1 MKMFKRKLFKR
12 ALPIILSVAMIF
24 ETMPAT
30 ALAAESQT
38 VETSASDE
46 TAKPDISDD
55 NTGNDAEGSEQNA
68 EPADSA
74 DSAGKSGAEGG
85 STSQEADGLTQ
96 AEADTA
102 QKEEGASSETVV
114 TEPQETKPAESET
127 PETKSAES
135 EVAETQ
141 PAESETVKSETAESE
156 TVKPETETAEAETT
170 EAEEVIEAAADG
182 ETPSQTEAETLVAK
196 IVVEDKD
203 FDEKITFTDNAD
215 NTLQYTFTR
224 RLSEE
229 GLDFFTTYIEKS
241 GCGRFQEKI
250 AEKLHIEV
258 DGERIDELKDRL
270 TYKWVKKAS
279 TEAEK
284 DQILKDAVPIDAGKY
299 ELVISLDAAKIDG
312 LYNKLEKDLVISLE
326 IEKAEIALKFSAKI
340 APAKT
345 AQDLIDEINE
355 GYKIQYTA
363 NDTYEVSK
371 EILKITDGKLPI
383 HLFVIDESG
392 KRQPMK
398 ETDQFDRTKDYELTI
413 DELALTEQAGK
424 NYKLSVKAVYPVVVG
439 ERQATEIQYEL
450 KNPGSALIEQYDP
463 EKEWKIEEVTKD
475 LFTEPVKEGETV
487 TKPGGAPTVFI
498 EDEDGNFD
506 TVLEGAVLAAKWYT
520 RIQVGADPEHSY
532 EVDEES
538 GEIADEDED
547 FVYKPMSSDPKDAGE
562 YFIIWSYA
570 GDNNSYTGTHS
581 DPLKFTIDPVPV
593 VIKTS
598 EESVAA
604 ANFHDGMD
612 YKDIQK
618 ALAAISY
625 GVYPKVKNE
634 TTGAMEIS
642 AKALE
647 ITPDF
652 FGTSYGISDED
663 KTRTQYFVP
672 EFVLQRRV
680 KTITEKGQAPVAVDA
695 RKVDWTAANEDW
707 SINGVWL
714 YTVVK
719 EEFDNISSEL
729 PKEYQSEAARKQLES
744 VTFEYRVYFTGN
756 KVVYDKEG
764 NLLNKPSDDYD
775 ESGKYRVPVTDVTT
789 NAANRNYLADIT
801 KAALEENAVE
811 VSFEQIKTETA
822 QIVTDGIVDAF
833 IADNKEMLDPQI
845 PDKSTPEAARALHA
859 GTLEQPAVKIY
870 DQNALFKDRASY
882 KKAKVHKLNEQG
894 ALGEALPVESTDDVL
909 EYRWSFTTLENYE
922 AYLEKWDE
930 EQREYADFNDF
941 YIKNDLG
948 MTNVDDGTLDSF
960 KGAGLYR
967 LTVTYKNPKNAYR
980 AEKAELFFKVERQEI
995 IIVPSEQYVKDGKA
1009 VSEWKEN
1016 AKKQKTEINRDFT
1029 IYKLPHNSIDSFNQL
1044 TDEKKKDYVLP
1055 TAEELAADE
1064 QKTGAKPDLTL
1075 DGVTWE
1081 VLRKERN
1088 PETGEVLEPAKWIEA
1103 GEEAQG
1109 KFNTDFTYGVAVHWK
1124 GKDNGPKFIVGDD
1137 YNNYTTLDVK
1147 TFRATGEEKHYE
1159 SVSAARFYD
1168 QQLYVEV
1175 DADKIRALSHEYN
1188 GEAVDVKKVAEAL
1201 TFYTDEMLTKPM
1213 ELPVENIVNTSD
1225 KYNPNKINI
1234 YWDKIDKDENRDN
1247 ITYANKD
1254 AVYGGTYELVLRF
1267 EGGELSTAAD
1277 KPETAQEDAAVQ
1289 TYAPISDTG
1298 WIGFQ
1303 NAVLSITPR
1312 EITITPAIMKAETLF
1327 AGQTADQLLS
1337 EGITVQNLIE
1347 KDKKFF
1353 TYAEIADGGFD
1364 TCWFE
1369 KEDGTDGE
1377 RSAYQYKIDKDGG
1390 YPAFNAKADYI
1401 IQVDGR
1407 AIETEPENVYLRTNS
1422 TYTVKLSNELAQP
1435 LRESYKVQYG
1445 TAEVQVTQRGSAEI
1459 SEIRND
1465 EDGVESESALCAK
1478 GISYELN
1485 DSIYTIRPRGAVKF
1499 YYEDES
1505 LEVIDRDD
1513 NSIVIKNTNVLG
1525 FRIYAPKEFAHTGLQ
1540 QNFIYKN
1547 AVWNAGGYF
1556 YNSADW
1562 QESENENDI
1571 YIDVVFPLTKEDMER
1586 SFNITWEEGY
1596 TESFTLSGLA
1606 LEEDLRKA
1614 VAPKSIKFNGVAGKM
1629 AVGETQQLDVKI
1641 TKTQLGDVINIRYH
1655 IKGGETKNEYISI
1668 DPETGIVTALK
1679 AGKTATAVEAYPVYK
1694 DAKGNFVPVL
1704 DQKGKEAKAATAK
1717 ITVTEVT
1724 APAVKKIT
1732 AKDTEAS
1739 VYFTVPDDGYRRE
1752 IYVVDVTKD
1761 TEYADRKKWKPADFN
1776 NAIAEVRNGQL
1787 KNAGFEI
1794 VQYSTA
1800 KNEDLDSLEA
1810 KDVYDKKLKAHIA
1823 KVTGLKAGHEYTVYV
1838 RNVSAARALDDGSV
1852 VVLSANGTVKNF
1864 KMTKPMA
1871 ENLEL
1876 DFPIKADENDK
1887 KNTVTH
1893 PVKPDGTIDMTQ
1905 YTVELSAKKA
1915 QLNVYGLFP
1924 DKEGGNN
1931 AAEDKDQRRYSLI
1944 PTVKE
1949 EKAALKNYQ
1958 LPKLAF
1964 AVYDDQESK
1973 PFEPGLTPSKYA
1985 SISNKGL
1992 ITLKGV
1998 GLNGK
2003 TTVYIYVRDILK
2015 HEGKSDYRHDAMICL
2030 TITAKP
2036 ASFAGKKVK
2045 MKVGQEIKLS
2055 DYLEY
2060 KDDKKKKLPN
2070 YRSGSATITKETI
2083 AMAEASGYKIED
2095 KGEWVDVGYPNNR
2108 IEVHDWRITA
2118 VAPNKT
2124 PFDLT
2129 VTDYDAEGNEMT
2141 ASVKLS
2147 SAQIDPV
2154 KGMKVTYVDD
2164 QYITINFTHPSN
2176 LNEEDTGSVY
2186 AYALEVKDARGN
2198 VVDKVILDNPKTVE
2212 NIDGVNAKE
2221 LKNAQS
2227 WIQYKTTVITEEDG
2241 RKYLKIETNDV
2252 ENEQSLTQVKLDD
2265 QYRNSFNYYTGEKTK
2280 TKTFAYTYHN
2290 SKLVRLSSYTLSLT
2304 PLYEN
2309 QQAAKAATAKAKTTN
2324 IPASRDNVDLTGADY
2339 TDRHG
2344 GNWIDITSKQFQETK
2359 EGSKQEPVLKTYR
2372 FISGNTYT
2380 LKLQDSFGELPR
2392 DRVSDTLTWKSSNP
2406 KTATIK
2412 ANAGTYTATLKAV
2425 NQGKTT
2431 ITVTSKVTK
2440 KVIARWSVSVSA
2452 VGDGSSYGGDYEP
2465 TWDEG
2470 FYEKILALLDPF
2482 YNGKLEVLSESV
2494 PLEIKKGRT
2503 WISFTAPHYG
2513 KYFFT
2518 HTGLVEGEIFHL
2530 PIVHFYDSK
2539 NGKEIVDNTDSES
2552 IYLQANQKVYFVVSG
2567 ETTVNVKG
2575 EELARLTKE
2584 HTKTAPLEVKE
2595 GNVAFTAWEDNW
2607 YTIYHNGKILQ
2618 ENRNGK
2624 WEDLPMHAGETKYIP
2639 VQEGKMY
2646 VICEAVSLELGST
2659 PSRTVKLDK
2668 DNQKESVR
2676 FTANVDGTYKFTY
2689 DKRDGVGVVFKH
2701 LTKGSVKP
2709 VSTTKSTGAD
2719 AKITETY
2726 QLRAGETIGA
2736 FLRPNPEITDAKKEF
2751 DITISVEAEPRR
2763 KIENSAITIPKGTT
2777 EIVEYVIPAFTTETA
2792 QFSFAVTGEEGTKI
2806 TAYYDKK
2813 YNLVAE
2819 YPSGV
2824 SSFDLSAGKKNS
2836 RFKAGDSIFIKVEA
2850 GAGKAG
2856 DEKAKDAVLTVK
2868 QVPVTTLTGSSEISI
2883 DNQTRQWYTFTAPQ
2897 TGFYEFGVTVAARE
2911 QGDQTPTH
2919 QAAIKFYK
2927 SLFDAEENSLGEIDT
2942 SQTKI
2947 VSMKAG
2953 QTVALRLSHD
2963 EQENITKEDGTIEPV
2978 KSSVTVSVKALEVK
2992 PLSVNKGEKVE
3003 LPAKSKEAR
3012 YYSFTAAV
3020 ESTYTRVWEPEDN
3033 KTDNAKVTMLSSIE
3047 SGASADEKA
3056 VSVELKA
3063 DEVRY
3068 IKVEIDKPTSDNPVN
3083 GTLTV
3088 KAEGLKADNLTAN
3101 EAYPFHLTAKDS
3113 NSTSKVVRFTAP
3125 VEGKYA
3131 FTTTVEKNELSGLP
3145 YEYPDI
3151 TILDSEDVFEPYE
3164 EIDLKKGET
3173 KYFALSIKKSSEVR
3187 ETKGTIMITSR
3198 AKPIEQ
3204 DTEEIKVS
3212 ADTPKTFKYIIP
3224 VSGRYEFKAEFDEDI
3239 ASVTWSDSNNVN
3251 VSVNDGNYY
3260 KKNTELT
3267 VEVEGFY
3274 EDITA
3279 DVKLHK
3285 PSLITTTPLN
3295 AGGNKLELNAGETKY
3310 YELSTTAA
3318 RRYSFEITDL
3328 ANGTSMPEIYT
3339 VFGKTANNWSELKDG
3354 GLRGMAKDSSL
3365 ILKVISPRSS
3375 KKGVSCSLN
3384 ITENTELKLGDNTVT
3399 IDAGVSVTMTY
3410 RALETGY
3417 YTFNVNQPDA
3427 QLVLRIES
3435 TTWVGSSFYNCA
3447 KFMVKGVRDYTIT
3460 NEGSSAVTL
3469 TVTMKEIEPVVLEP
3483 GKDEP
3488 KAKDVA
3494 LGAGE
3499 YAFFLLKSFKESDY
3513 RIKIT
3518 DTSKGE
3524 DLNVYLDSQQDFSQ
3538 YKTAEGYII
3547 DQELSGEKMLTISN
3561 DGIKETKVTVEFT
3574 ISEVQPL
3581 TADPIT
3587 LGKNEIRKFSYLA
3600 TEDTRYLISR
3610 DNDDKNLKLD
3620 LSVKKIDSN
3629 GNITEEKKDAPNWY
3643 EILLKKGDKLIGTL
3657 SYKPDAQDE
3666 KAKDTQTVTIV
3677 AAPVQPVIIDAEA
3690 IPENETSKTVK
3701 LEPVTIGEK
3710 DNSSRW
3716 YQFKAAENATYHFAL
3731 TDAYG
3736 NEISNAIEIYNYITD
3751 EDEAASTN
3759 TERYMKAGS
3768 KLFINVKNTG
3778 TYTFQYTAT
3787 KALTQTGV
3795 EVLDF
3800 EYQNE
3805 VQEVKFVVPRGGIY
3819 NISATPIRGNF
3830 DVDAK
3835 IGEESAFED
3844 GSSFSTFHDK
3854 NKKTRYVNQD
3864 DVVTIKVMAQQSGKA
3879 SLSLRIDEVSTA
3891 AALALDKEIVG
3902 TGSSDKDS
3910 YYEFRAKKKGLY
3922 AITASGEPD
3931 ITYSVIPFMNAGD
3944 GEQQDKEVTGTAY
3957 EELNAGDRIA
3967 VKVAKGTEKEY
3978 TLKIEMITI
3987 VSLDGSNTEQK
3998 PFEVTAADGFYGFTT
4013 EKAYVQYKVPED
4025 GQYYIAVQT
4034 INSNTDVYGPYWSS
4048 PSETARNTASLYDCT
4063 KDDIATFILTNTN
4076 PKDDKNPAKE
4086 YQEAQFRLIVRK
4098 TIDATIKV
4106 DETKEEKL
4114 DSEEKASYKFTAPE
4128 AGTYLIS
4135 FKASNCTLENFTLE
4149 NDIKEWKLEKD
4160 QEITLTVINKS
4171 DKAGR
4176 YRLTVTKLNPTALTL
4191 GQTAEGLLE
4200 KGKTAYYQFTSTEA
4214 ERTGYQVYISGT
4226 DVQCNVERIN
4236 SEGVS
4241 LDSDPLTGNQNY
4253 DLMKD
4258 EKLVLKVTNTGE
4270 KNTGFKVTV
4279 KKIAYAALN
4288 AETPVSGDL
4297 EAYEKAYYEFT
4308 EGVSETGI
4316 TYLVDLDSENSQV
4329 KQSIQIA
4336 KLGADDE
4343 LGAFEDQTDT
4353 EEVTLKKGDKLRVE
4367 VYNGSSK
4374 NAEFELT
4381 VKNTAEPEISYEAI
4395 ALNETKAG
4403 KLTAEQKAGYEF
4415 TASDAADDGTAY
4427 TIFFSGTE
4435 CAYQRIRT
4443 VTGDDGSTKE
4453 EVQNGKLEKGSN
4465 ELSLKKGDKVRFTVS
4480 GIGKYELTVKKV
4492 VYLPLTLDKTATKTL
4507 RENETIYYEF
4517 TDTTTED
4524 KKKTTYHVFGSEK
4537 YEVAKVTLNED
4548 QSTTVT
4554 PITKASEY
4562 ELQKGESLRFKV
4574 TNDET
4579 ALTTIYLTIQA
4590 VVYSTM
4596 TLDTPVEGRLSAGR
4610 YAYYQFT
4617 SQDDPAEGETETT
4630 YHIYGSAE
4638 YKVSKVTVNDD
4649 QSTTTTPLEKNTTEV
4664 RLKKGDSLQFTVTG
4678 SSNWK
4683 EGYSLTIT
4691 KYAEKPI
4698 TIGTTERGS
4707 LAYKQEFVYTYEHKS
4722 EEPAKYILRSEVEN
4736 LTLTSNVAG
4745 AVVREQEPFEM
4756 KKGEKLVIT
4765 ITNSSGENNSYEFT
4779 VNEFK
4784 PETLTPGVPTAL
4796 RTLEDQEKVY
4806 YEYTVPEGGNGS
4818 YVLVLTESK
4827 SGAFDL
4833 DGGITRANPSEDE
4846 DPEYPISG
4854 VINEMSLKKDD
4865 VLWFTVDATE
4875 KASYRLLLQKMT
4887 DFKDQTE
4894 LPWKGQLQPGEV
4906 KYFKFVMSEQDKKDK
4921 AEYII
4926 SVPFT
4931 SDNLHCSI
4939 GGNIDLTPSE
4949 TKPVYWEISDNY
4961 MLTVVNTS
4969 MYETVECKIDV
4980 QKKEQIAMGTHTGTL
4995 APKEYQYLVFPG
5007 NVVETKDEV
5016 TGEIKEK
5023 VTPYY
5028 ISISDENEC
5037 KFEWQTREEMDLW
5050 EPLDTG
5056 MGKKNTNY
5064 IVRVGNTGSK
5074 TSKYEFTLKDAM
5086 GAAITAPEEKKGTLG
5101 KNEAAYYT
5109 ITAPENQAFYIS
5121 VNSEASASVYCSQ
5134 NLKELLDDR
5143 GTEIESGE
5151 MFGVPAGKT
5160 YYVKTANADTEC
5172 EYILRVTEA
5181 SVIPLE
5187 LNTASTKV
5195 YIPANAKAEY
5205 EFTAPKNGNYIV
5217 LVDGSISWYGSH
5229 QFTYADGTE
5238 NISFENGHVFRGLTA
5253 NNPLRLSI
5261 ANEGFGNQSCIVRIV
5276 EAQETPDQEI
5286 EPGES
5291 KNVVLTDANRTATYT
5306 FKAPE
5311 AGRYV
5316 FNTETEPFKDPV
5328 TIQVAVAEQSRT
5340 INYEKMYITPRLSEG
5355 DVTEFTLSKWDLPD
5369 MFTLSCFRLTDER
5382 EKTGVMKDTIKLSQG
5397 EAAYVRWNADTE
5409 GKYQFGFD
5417 AGQSEV
5423 AYWYSSSETFE
5434 TDLDFGTASSM
5445 QWNRYGNIG
5454 RYKYLI
5460 LKATEDDTEITIN
5473 AAALPPTMLELNEET
5488 TVLLKQGEPEYV
5500 TFKATGDRTRYKFT
5514 TGNPDVEFY
5523 DSNYSYMGV
5532 TFEKVLSKEDGEQY
5546 YYLEYTGDN
5555 AETETHIRVSSVEPE
5570 PIYNGQYFI
5579 VGAYDVAWYEFTP
5592 YWPAIYTFGVEQDSS
5607 PADFTLY
5614 TSMTG
5619 TSLTKN
5625 SYWLEE
5631 HEKLLIRIENDSPI
5645 DKEYWFTAIDKP
5657 PVHEEVITLEEGK
5670 KRTISFTAPET
5681 GTYTYVAYTTD
5692 RGRFQVNYEDG
5703 ESFVVQEGN
5712 DKDHEMRRNGSK
5724 WFMEGDTVELELV
5737 SESEGPHTIGIRVEP
5752 QKTAVK
5758 ITNAQENIYP
5768 LAYDEN
5774 YFVYTAE
5781 KDEYYMIEASGGY
5794 RRLLYKI
5801 NSANDWLNCM
5811 DIQMIKLNKDDK
5823 LLLRVIADS
5832 ISTLNLKISEAEF
5845 MQISAEEPETPYVLA
5860 GSENVYYQFTAPEA
5874 GQYVV
5879 NLKRKNSSSVYAYPE
5894 VNGDFDR
5901 SSFYGIK
5908 EFELA
5913 KDEKLLLRVHNS
5925 SYNNAEYTLTAK
5937 KIVYQPLSLEEQ
5949 TTPYSLAKGDV
5960 AYYQFTAEEAG
5971 VYAVNAIT
5979 ESDSNSPS
5987 YYYLDENGKYTS
5999 WSDIRPFELQK
6010 DDSFILKAIAF
6021 SDDAQYK
6028 LAVNKF
6034 EVNEVTLNTPVSKE
6048 LEAQKDTFFRFT
6060 ASSADWYVVSANLNN
6075 GTVYYA
6081 LNKGY
6086 YNYANGQRGEA
6097 YLATG
6102 DALWLRVKSYS
6113 KQTVEVNA
6121 EMIEFSPITGGEE
6134 TFTQRYETKYY
6145 QYEAESDGKYA
6156 INITGTSISGYYA
6169 EKNNTIFSY
6178 FYNERVFD
6186 LKRGESIRIK
6196 VLNNSSASE
6205 ENPFTV
6211 SVKEVDETNT
6221 N

>member
-55 NTGNDAEGSEQNA
+55 NAGNDAEGSEQNA

-102 QKEEGASSETVV
+102 QKEESAGSETVA

-127 PETKSAES
+127 PETKPAES

-141 PAESETVKSETAESE
+141 PAESETVKSEPAESE
-156 TVKPETETAEAETT
+156 TVKPETETAEA

-196 IVVEDKD
+196 IVIEDKD
-203 FDEKITFTDNAD
+203 FDEEITFTDNAD
-215 NTLQYTFTR
+215 NTLHYTFTR

-284 DQILKDAVPIDAGKY
+284 DQILTDAVPIDAGKY
-299 ELVISLDAAKIDG
+299 ELVISLDAEKIDG

-498 EDEDGNFD
+498 EDEDGKYN

-538 GEIADEDED
+538 GEIADEDEV

-570 GDNNSYTGTHS
+570 GDNNAYTGAHS
-581 DPLKFTIDPVPV
+581 KALSFTIDPVPV

-604 ANFHDGMD
+604 ANFHDGMN

-695 RKVDWTAANEDW
+695 REVDWSAANEDW

-714 YTVVK
+714 YTVVE
-719 EEFDNISSEL
+719 EEFDNISYEL
-729 PKEYQSEAARKQLES
+729 PKEYRSEAARKQLES

-764 NLLNKPSDDYD
+764 NVLNKPSDDYD

-909 EYRWSFTTLENYE
+909 EYRWSFAALGAYE
-922 AYLEKWDE
+922 DYLEKWDD
-930 EQREYADFNDF
+930 EQREYADFNEF
-941 YIKNDLG
+941 YNEEPFVG
-948 MTNVDDGTLDSF
+948 MTDVDDGTLDSF

-967 LTVTYKNPKNAYR
+967 LTVTYKDPKNAYR

-995 IIVPSEQYVKDGKA
+995 IIVPSEQYVKNGKA

-1044 TDEKKKDYVLP
+1044 TDEQKKGYVLP

-1103 GEEAQG
+1103 GD
-1109 KFNTDFTYGVAVHWK
+1109 KFNTDFTYGVAVHWE
-1124 GKDNGPKFIVGDD
+1124 GKDNGPKLIVGDD

-1147 TFRATGEEKHYE
+1147 TFRATGEEKHHD

-1201 TFYTDEMLTKPM
+1201 TFYNDEMLTKPM

-1234 YWDKIDKDENRDN
+1234 YWDKIDKDENRD

-1337 EGITVQNLIE
+1337 EGITVQNLVE

-1353 TYAEIADGGFD
+1353 TYVEIADGGFD
-1364 TCWFE
+1364 TCWSE

-1377 RSAYQYKIDKDGG
+1377 GSAYQYKIDKDGG

-1465 EDGVESESALCAK
+1465 EDGVESALCAK

-1499 YYEDES
+1499 YYEDNENP
-1505 LEVIDRDD
+1505 LEVIDRDG
-1513 NSIVIKNTNVLG
+1513 NSTVIKNTNVLG

-1641 TKTQLGDVINIRYH
+1641 TKAQLGDVINIRYR

-1852 VVLSANGTVKNF
+1852 VVLSVNGTVKNF

-1973 PFEPGLTPSKYA
+1973 PFKPGLTPSKYA

-2015 HEGKSDYRHDAMICL
+2015 HEGKSDYRHDAMIRL

-2095 KGEWVDVGYPNNR
+2095 KGEQVRVDYTNDT

-2198 VVDKVILDNPKTVE
+2198 VVDKIILNNPEIVE
-2212 NIDGVNAKE
+2212 DIDGVNAKE

-2227 WIQYKTTVITEEDG
+2227 WIQYKTTVTEKDG
-2241 RKYLKIETNDV
+2241 RKYLEIETNDV

-2265 QYRNSFNYYTGEKTK
+2265 QYRNSFNYYTGKKTK

-2513 KYFFT
+2513 EYSFT
-2518 HTGLVEGEIFHL
+2518 VQNEEGENEDYSIEE
-2530 PIVHFYDSK
+2530 FYDSK
-2539 NGKEIVDNTDSES
+2539 NASKKIVYTEEDS
-2552 IYLQANQKVYFVVSG
+2552 IFLQANQKVYFVVSG
-2567 ETTVNVKG
+2567 NATVSVRG

-2584 HTKTAPLEVKE
+2584 HTKTAPLEVKD
-2595 GNVAFTAWEDNW
+2595 GRVAFTAWEDNW
-2607 YTIYHNGKILQ
+2607 YTIYHNGKIYY
-2618 ENRNGK
+2618 
-2624 WEDLPMHAGETKYIP
+2624 EDRVMRAGETEYLS
-2639 VQEGKMY
+2639 VWEGKMY

-2701 LTKGSVKP
+2701 LTKGPVKP

-2719 AKITETY
+2719 AKITEAY
-2726 QLRAGETIGA
+2726 QLMAGETIGA

-2806 TAYYDKK
+2806 TAYYDKN
-2813 YNLVAE
+2813 YNLKKE
-2819 YPSGV
+2819 YLSGV

-2897 TGFYEFGVTVAARE
+2897 AGFYEFGVTVAARE

-2919 QAAIKFYK
+2919 QAAIEFYK

-2963 EQENITKEDGTIEPV
+2963 EQENITKEDGTIESV

-3047 SGASADEKA
+3047 SGVSADEKA

-3113 NSTSKVVRFTAP
+3113 NGTSKVVRFTAP

-3151 TILDSEDVFEPYE
+3151 TILDSEDVFAPYK
-3164 EIDLKKGET
+3164 EIEFKKGET
-3173 KYFALSIKKSSEVR
+3173 KYFALSIKESSEVR
-3187 ETKGTIMITSR
+3187 ETKGTIMITSL

-3239 ASVTWSDSNNVN
+3239 ASVTWSDSKIADAEDGNYVE
-3251 VSVNDGNYY
+3251 DGNYY

-3267 VEVEGFY
+3267 VEVKGLDE
-3274 EDITA
+3274 EITA

-3285 PSLITTTPLN
+3285 PSLITTMPLN

-3310 YELSTTAA
+3310 YELSTAVA
-3318 RRYSFEITDL
+3318 RNYSFEITDL
-3328 ANGTSMPEIYT
+3328 ANGTSMPEIFS
-3339 VFGKTANNWSELKDG
+3339 VFGKTANTWGELWYDG
-3354 GLRGMAKDSSL
+3354 SIYIMVKDSSM
-3365 ILKVISPRSS
+3365 ILKVTSPSS

-3384 ITENTELKLGDNTVT
+3384 IIENTELKLGDNTVT
-3399 IDAGVSVTMTY
+3399 IDAGASVTMVY
-3410 RALETGY
+3410 RALEAGY
-3417 YTFNVNQPDA
+3417 YSINVNQPDA
-3427 QLVLRIES
+3427 QLVFENNSIKQ
-3435 TTWVGSSFYNCA
+3435 VGSSFYDWNNLA
-3447 KFMVKGVRDYTIT
+3447 VKGTCYYTIT

-3469 TVTMKEIEPVVLEP
+3469 TVTMKEIEPIVLEP

-3499 YAFFLLKSFKESDY
+3499 RAHFVLKSFKTRDY
-3513 RIKIT
+3513 CIKIT

-3524 DLNVYLDSQQDFSQ
+3524 DLSMYFDSQRAFSQ

-3547 DQELSGEKMLTISN
+3547 DQELSGEKMLTIRN

-3581 TADPIT
+3581 TADPIA

-3620 LSVKKIDSN
+3620 LSVKKINSD
-3629 GNITEEKKDAPNWY
+3629 GKPVKEEENVKNWY

-3736 NEISNAIEIYNYITD
+3736 NEISNAIKIYNYITD
-3751 EDEAASTN
+3751 KDEAASTN
-3759 TERYMKAGS
+3759 TEKYMKAGS

-3844 GSSFSTFHDK
+3844 GSSFSTHKDTD
-3854 NKKTRYVNQD
+3854 KKTRYVNQD

-3910 YYEFRAKKKGLY
+3910 YYEFRAEKKGLY

-3998 PFEVTAADGFYGFTT
+3998 PFEITAADGFYGFTT

-4236 SEGVS
+4236 SDGVS

-4253 DLMKD
+4253 NLMKD

-4288 AETPVSGDL
+4288 AETPVSGAL

-4308 EGVSETGI
+4308 EGVSETGV

-4336 KLGADDE
+4336 KLGADGE
-4343 LGAFEDQTDT
+4343 LGAFKDMTG
-4353 EEVTLKKGDKLRVE
+4353 EVTLKKGDKLRVE

-4443 VTGDDGSTKE
+4443 VTGDDGSAKE

-4465 ELSLKKGDKVRFTVS
+4465 ELTLKKGDKVRFTVS
-4480 GIGKYELTVKKV
+4480 GSGKYELTVKKV

-4524 KKKTTYHVFGSEK
+4524 KKKTTYHVFGQEK
-4537 YEVAKVTLNED
+4537 YEVAKVTVNED

-4574 TNDET
+4574 TNDERI
-4579 ALTTIYLTIQA
+4579 LTPIYLTIQA

-4596 TLDTPVEGRLSAGR
+4596 TLDTPAEGRLSAGR

-4630 YHIYGSAE
+4630 YHIYGSAK
-4638 YKVSKVTVNDD
+4638 YKVSKVTANDD
-4649 QSTTTTPLEKNTTEV
+4649 QSTTTTPLEENTTEV
-4664 RLKKGDSLQFTVTG
+4664 RLKKGDSLQFTVTD

-4691 KYAEKPI
+4691 KYAEKLI

-4707 LAYKQEFVYTYEHKS
+4707 LAYKQKFVYTYEHKS

-4736 LTLTSNVAG
+4736 LTLTPEVNGEEIEAL
-4745 AVVREQEPFEM
+4745 EPFEM

-4765 ITNSSGENNSYEFT
+4765 ITNSSGEDNSYEFT

-4833 DGGITRANPSEDE
+4833 DGDITRVTYPEDE
-4846 DPEYPISG
+4846 EPVITISTDNG
-4854 VINEMSLKKDD
+4854 VAHMRLNKDD
-4865 VLWFTVDATE
+4865 VLRFTVEALE
-4875 KASYRLLLQKMT
+4875 KASYKLLLQKMT

-4931 SDNLHCSI
+4931 SNNLYYSI
-4939 GGNIDLTPSE
+4939 GGEIDLTPSE
-4949 TKPVYWEISDNY
+4949 TKPAYEEIFNST
-4961 MLTVVNTS
+4961 MVTVVNTS
-4969 MYETVECKIDV
+4969 MYETAECKIDV

-5007 NVVETKDEV
+5007 NVVEMKDEV

-5028 ISISDENEC
+5028 ISISGENEC
-5037 KFEWQTREEMDLW
+5037 KFEWQTTEEMDRW
-5050 EPLDTG
+5050 EPLDMG

-5086 GAAITAPEEKKGTLG
+5086 CGTITAPEEKKGTLG

-5109 ITAPENQAFYIS
+5109 ITATENQAFYIS
-5121 VNSEASASVYCSQ
+5121 VNSEASVSVYCSQ
-5134 NLKELLDDR
+5134 NLKELLDDG

-5172 EYILRVTEA
+5172 EYTLRVEA

-5217 LVDGSISWYGSH
+5217 LVDGSIIWYGNH

-5238 NISFENGHVFRGLTA
+5238 NLRFENGHVFEGLTA
-5253 NNPLRLSI
+5253 DKPLRLSI
-5261 ANEGFGNQSCIVRIV
+5261 ANEGFTNRFCIVRIV
-5276 EAQETPDQEI
+5276 EAQETGIQEI

-5291 KNVVLTDANRTATYT
+5291 KNVVLTNTNETATYT
-5306 FKAPE
+5306 FEAPE

-5328 TIQVAVAEQSRT
+5328 TIQVNKQSRAV
-5340 INYEKMYITPRLSEG
+5340 NYEKTYITPWLSEG
-5355 DVTEFTLSKWDLPD
+5355 YEMEFTLSKSDSPD
-5369 MFTLSCFRLTDER
+5369 MFTLSCFKLPDKCEW
-5382 EKTGVMKDTIKLSQG
+5382 TGVMNETISLSQG
-5397 EAAYVRWNADTE
+5397 ETVFVRWSANE
-5409 GKYQFGFD
+5409 GGKYRFGFD

-5423 AYWYSSSETFE
+5423 AYWYSSSESFTM
-5434 TDLDFGTASSM
+5434 DLDYGTTSSM
-5445 QWNRYGNIG
+5445 YWNQYGNIG

-5460 LKATEDDTEITIN
+5460 LKATEDDTEIRIN
-5473 AAALPPTMLELNEET
+5473 AAALPPTRLELNEET
-5488 TVLLKQGEPEYV
+5488 TVLLRRGEPEYV
-5500 TFKATGDRTRYKFT
+5500 TFKATGDKTRYKFT
-5514 TGNPDVEFY
+5514 TGNPDVKFY
-5523 DSNYSYMGV
+5523 DSNYMDMGV
-5532 TFEKVLSKEDGEQY
+5532 TFERVLGEEDDEQH
-5546 YYLEYTGDN
+5546 YYLEYIGDN
-5555 AETETHIRVSSVEPE
+5555 VEAEAHIRVSSVEPKT
-5570 PIYNGQYFI
+5570 IYHGNSFK
-5579 VGAYDVAWYEFTP
+5579 VAAYDVAWLEFTS
-5592 YWPAIYTFGVEQDSS
+5592 YESATYTFGVEQDNSS
-5607 PADFTLY
+5607 ANFTLY

-5619 TSLTKN
+5619 TSLTKDPH
-5625 SYWLEE
+5625 WLEYYD
-5631 HEKLLIRIENDSPI
+5631 KLLIRIENNSSI
-5645 DKEYWFTAIDKP
+5645 EKEYQFTAISKR
-5657 PVHEEVITLEEGK
+5657 PVFSDVITLEADETK
-5670 KRTISFTAPET
+5670 TVSFTAPET

-5692 RGRFQVNYEDG
+5692 RGRFQVIYEDG
-5703 ESFVVQEGN
+5703 YYFDVQEDN
-5712 DKDHEMRRNGSK
+5712 DKGNEARESGSK
-5724 WFMEGDTVELELV
+5724 WFMEGETVEFKLV
-5737 SESEGPHTIGIRVEP
+5737 SESVDYHTIGIIVEP

-5781 KDEYYMIEASGGY
+5781 KDGYYMIKASGGY
-5794 RRLLYKI
+5794 SWLEYKI
-5801 NSANDWLNCM
+5801 NSANSWSSFNNN
-5811 DIQMIKLNKDDK
+5811 QMIKLNEDDK
-5823 LLLRVIADS
+5823 MLLRVAANS
-5832 ISTLNLKISEAEF
+5832 SSTLNLRISEVEF
-5845 MQISAEEPETPYVLA
+5845 TPISAEEPETPYVLA
-5860 GSENVYYQFTAPEA
+5860 GNENAYYQFTAPET

-5879 NLKRKNSSSVYAYPE
+5879 NLKRKNDIYVYAYPE
-5894 VNGDFDR
+5894 VNG
-5901 SSFYGIK
+5901 SFNENRFSDLK

-5925 SYNNAEYTLTAK
+5925 YDSEAEYTLTAK

-5949 TTPYSLAKGDV
+5949 TKSYSLAKGDV
-5960 AYYQFTAEEAG
+5960 AYY
-5971 VYAVNAIT
+5971 
-5979 ESDSNSPS
+5979 
-5987 YYYLDENGKYTS
+5987 
-5999 WSDIRPFELQK
+5999 
-6010 DDSFILKAIAF
+6010 
-6021 SDDAQYK
+6021 
-6028 LAVNKF
+6028 
-6034 EVNEVTLNTPVSKE
+6034 
-6048 LEAQKDTFFRFT
+6048 RF
-6060 ASSADWYVVSANLNN
+6060 
-6075 GTVYYA
+6075 
-6081 LNKGY
+6081 
-6086 YNYANGQRGEA
+6086 
-6097 YLATG
+6097 
-6102 DALWLRVKSYS
+6102 
-6113 KQTVEVNA
+6113 
-6121 EMIEFSPITGGEE
+6121 
-6134 TFTQRYETKYY
+6134 
-6145 QYEAESDGKYA
+6145 EAEADGKYA

-6169 EKNNTIFSY
+6169 EKNDAVFYYLFSGS
-6178 FYNERVFD
+6178 VFD
-6186 LKRGESIRIK
+6186 LKRGDSIRIK
-6196 VLNNSSASE
+6196 VLNNSSANE
-6205 ENPFTV
+6205 ANPFTV